1 MNTLSHTQPNLRH
14 SSSSSSPLSFRQFTA
29 FLPRRRQPQSIHAP
43 KHRATHAS
51 ISVPPFNNSAPE
63 LGKEQPTSPANYPPA
78 LTPLNFLERAALI
91 YGDCP
96 SIIYNGIT
104 RTWAETR
111 IRCLKLASSIA
122 ALGISRGDV
131 VSVVA
136 PNIPAMC
143 ELHFAVP
150 MAAAVLNAISLRL
163 NANAVSNLLRHGDS
177 KLVFVDSE
185 SASLVREAVSLLRPP
200 HHRPIL
206 VLIGDDGCDERS
218 SFDLDYE
225 SMVENGDAAFEWVRP
240 RSEWDPM
247 VLNYTSGTTAAPK
260 GVVHSHRSAFLQSLN
275 MLFEWGVPQRPVY
288 LWTLPMFHC
297 NGWNLA
303 WGMAAVGGANVCLR
317 RVDAPSVYGAVEEH
331 GVTHMC
337 GAPVVLNML
346 SNYSGSGRKA
356 LSAPV
361 HVMTA
366 GAPPP
371 AAVLGRAESL
381 GFITSHGYGLTE
393 TGGPVVMCTW
403 KPEWDQL
410 AGSERARLKARQ
422 GVGSICSADVDV
434 VEPNSGESVA
444 HDGLTRGEVVLRGG
458 TLMSGYLNDPEGT
471 SRCMRENGWFW
482 TGDIGVIH
490 EDGYLEVKD
499 RSKDI
504 IICGGENVSSVEV
517 EAVLYT
523 HPAVHEA
530 AVVARP
536 DRYWGETPCAFVSL
550 KEEAAEKTSEKEI
563 RKFCKERLPLFMVPR
578 MVVFKTELPK
588 TSTGKI
594 QKYLLR
600 DMAKD
605 F

>member
-1 MNTLSHTQPNLRH
+1 MNTTLTHTHLQLRPFSSCH
-14 SSSSSSPLSFRQFTA
+14 SFPQFIPPLS
-29 FLPRRRQPQSIHAP
+29 RRQPPRAP
-43 KHRATHAS
+43 KQRTTHAS
-51 ISVPPFNNSAPE
+51 ISLPLISNNSTPLPPE
-63 LGKEQPTSPANYPPA
+63 HANVQPTTA

-91 YGDCP
+91 YGDFP

-185 SASLVREAVSLLRPP
+185 SASLVREAVSLLPP
-200 HHRPIL
+200 HHRRPIL
-206 VLIGDDGCDERS
+206 VLIGDDGCEERS

-240 RSEWDPM
+240 RSEWDPI

-260 GVVHSHRSAFLQSLN
+260 GVVHSHRSAFLQCLN
-275 MLFEWGVPQRPVY
+275 MLFEWCVPQRPVY
-288 LWTLPMFHC
+288 LCTVPMFHC
-297 NGWNLA
+297 NGWSFG
-303 WGMAAVGGANVCLR
+303 WGIAAVGGASVCLR
-317 RVDAPSVYGAVEEH
+317 HVDAPSVYGALEEY
-331 GVTHMC
+331 GVTHMG
-337 GAPVVLNML
+337 GAPTVLNML
-346 SNYSGSGRKA
+346 INYTRSKP
-356 LSAPV
+356 LSTPV
-361 HVMTA
+361 HVMVG

-381 GFITSHGYGLTE
+381 GFIATHGYGLTE
-393 TGGPVVMCTW
+393 TFGVAVMCLW
-403 KPEWDQL
+403 KPEWDHL
-410 AGSERARLKARQ
+410 PAWEKARLKARQ
-422 GVGSICSADVDV
+422 GVGSICSAEVDV
-434 VEPNSGESVA
+434 VDPKSGKSVVR
-444 HDGLTRGEVVLRGG
+444 DGSTMGEVVLRGA

-482 TGDIGVIH
+482 TGDIGVMH

-517 EAVLYT
+517 ESVLYS

-536 DRYWGETPCAFVSL
+536 DSYWGETSCAFVRL
-550 KEEAAEKTSEKEI
+550 KEDEAEKLSEKEI
-563 RKFCKERLPLFMVPR
+563 REFCKERLPLFMVPR
-578 MVVFKTELPK
+578 MVVFKAELPK

-594 QKYLLR
+594 QKFLLR